1 MPLLTPDPATFPVDP
16 PCDLNDARAITT
28 HDWAAFDA
36 LEEMTDHWSR
46 PGWSDGTRAYYWLL
60 AFRDVPVL
68 NELVLCCQ
76 EMLSPLGLDPVP
88 AEWLHVTLARVGS
101 PGSVETARLRRLVE
115 TARTMLPGAFTV
127 RAAPLAGSRGAV
139 RLTLSPWE
147 PLVRLHAA
155 LVAAN
160 TAVGLPVKKSTA
172 RFRPHLSLAYNNRR
186 REAAAVVETV
196 ASLRSLPTAELSVA
210 DVQLVELRR
219 CGTEYRWEALTS
231 LPLRVSERTVGRPEA

>member
-16 PCDLNDARAITT
+16 PGDLNDPRAITT

-36 LEEMTDHWSR
+36 LDEMTDHWSR
-46 PGWSDGTRAYYWLL
+46 PGWSDGARAYYWLL
-60 AFRDVPVL
+60 VFRDVPVL
-68 NELVLCCQ
+68 NELALRCQ

-88 AEWLHVTLARVGS
+88 AGWLHVTLVRVGS
-101 PGSVETARLRRLVE
+101 PDSVDTVQLSRLTE
-115 TARTMLPGAFTV
+115 TARTMLPEPFTL

-160 TAVGLPVKKSTA
+160 TAVGLPVKKPTA

-186 REAAAVVETV
+186 REAAPVVETV
-196 ASLRSLPTAELSVA
+196 ASLRSLPAVELGVA

-219 CGTEYRWEALTS
+219 CGAEYRWEALKS
-231 LPLRVSERTVGRPEA
+231 LPLMASECAGRRPGG